1 MFTAQNVSIDNIT
14 QRDIHPNSLLQ
25 ILQIGL
31 ACCVRAGLV
40 EPTDTKQIKAFDDYA
55 VDIKFNCKASD
66 YLAKTDHKDNL
77 KSYWGAD
84 REIAKA
90 SSKTSKKEGKGMHP
104 FQLAIDNK
112 KDLFIEYVEA
122 IRGKAQLF
130 WSRGLKN
137 KVGIVEKTDEEL
149 AEEKNE
155 DAQNI

>member
-1 MFTAQNVSIDNIT
+1 M
-14 QRDIHPNSLLQ
+14 
-25 ILQIGL
+25 

-40 EPTDTKQIKAFDDYA
+40 DETDKKQVKAFDDYA
-55 VDIKFNCKASD
+55 VDVKFNCKASD

-149 AEEKNE
+149 AEEKM
-155 DAQNI
+155 IMLRLWK